1 MQVIVL
7 NTDYTYLHKLKP
19 TRAMK
24 LLAKGRVTVEKY
36 SDKVMG
42 TVDGPRQVPA
52 IIRIIKMVREVY
64 RRKVTWKLKNVL
76 IRDDYTCVYCG
87 AKKDEIKHDSNGD
100 PYRVVINVDHVHPTS
115 RGGRKDSFD
124 NTVASCFQCNN
135 VLKGDK
141 TLQEAHM
148 FYKDRQFKPL
158 SPTIAEF
165 THKMYSNLG
174 IKQMLEELMYGE
186 EEPETA

>member
-1 MQVIVL
+1 MEVIVL
-7 NTDYTYLHKLKP
+7 NTDYSYLHKLKP
-19 TRAMK
+19 KRAMK
-24 LLAKGRVTVEKY
+24 LIEKGRVTVEKY
-36 SDKVMG
+36 SDRVMR

-87 AKKDEIKHDSNGD
+87 AKKDEIKHTKEGD
-100 PYRVVINVDHVHPTS
+100 PYRVIINVDHVHPTS
-115 RGGRKDSFD
+115 RGGRKDSFE
-124 NTVASCFQCNN
+124 NTVAACFQCNN
-135 VLKGDK
+135 VMKGDK

-148 FYKDRQFKPL
+148 YYKNRMFKPV